1 MENKDFVKLIEATGF
16 GNVARE
22 LGLVDAND
30 LLPAA
35 YVQPPTPKAPKA
47 KAPYRRRRPRCR
59 RRRSRRLL
67 QLILLLEGHLRE
79 ARVSPQNPPQLKG
92 QAPP

>member
-35 YVQPPTPKAPKA
+35 YVQPPPTPKAPKA
-47 KAPYRRRRPRCR
+47 AKAP
-59 RRRSRRLL
+59 
-67 QLILLLEGHLRE
+67 
-79 ARVSPQNPPQLKG
+79 VPP
-92 QAPP
+92 PPPN